1 MFSKIPFSKMSPE
14 IKMEKPK
21 FKKNIH
27 FNREEE
33 LHVAK
38 LIKFDNVELFFYP
51 KKRPRIINVR
61 ILVFRIRILF

>member
-1 MFSKIPFSKMSPE
+1 MIPE
-14 IKMEKPK
+14 IKMDKPI

-38 LIKFDNVELFFYP
+38 M
-51 KKRPRIINVR
+51 INDGADYEKVAK
-61 ILVFRIRILF
+61 LVFSVC